1 MNQTRIEKKFIF
13 PNQESDLVKKILLVN
28 NFRKLYPDRYITS
41 IYMDNLNFD
50 SVKDNINGVSE
61 RKKLRVRWYNND
73 FNKIYFEEK
82 NKNNFFVSK
91 NIKKLDLNINKKD
104 LISKIYTLLSNDTK
118 ILLLTI
124 TID

>member
-50 SVKDNINGVSE
+50 SVKDNINGVSK

-104 LISKIYTLLSNDTK
+104 LISKIYTLLSNDNK
-118 ILLLTI
+118 NIAANHNYR
-124 TID
+124 